1 MKSTVFIVIG
11 ALVLLLG
18 WWLWTPDKDRA
29 LLERSYLRAAEDMIE
44 IAGVHLH
51 VRDSGPRHAPVV
63 IFLHGF
69 GASLHTW
76 ESWAAALSGDRRVIR
91 LDLPGSGLS
100 APDPTGNYSDA
111 RSVELL
117 LALMSRLDVERASL
131 VGNSIGGRI
140 AWMFA
145 AEHPERVE
153 KLVLISPDGFA
164 SPGFDYGKKPEV
176 PAGVK
181 LMRYVLPKP
190 LLRMSLAPA
199 YADPAVLTD
208 ALATRYHDLMRA
220 PGSRDALIARME
232 QTVLVDPVPLLKK
245 ISAPTLLL
253 WGEQDALIPL
263 SNAADYVKAIP
274 RVTLVRLP
282 RMGHLPHEEAPEET
296 LVPVRRFLLDLP

>member
-1 MKSTVFIVIG
+1 
-11 ALVLLLG
+11 
-18 WWLWTPDKDRA
+18 
-29 LLERSYLRAAEDMIE
+29 
-44 IAGVHLH
+44 
-51 VRDSGPRHAPVV
+51 
-63 IFLHGF
+63 
-69 GASLHTW
+69 
-76 ESWAAALSGDRRVIR
+76 
-91 LDLPGSGLS
+91 
-100 APDPTGNYSDA
+100 
-111 RSVELL
+111 
-117 LALMSRLDVERASL
+117 MSRLDVERASL

-176 PAGVK
+176 PASVK
-181 LMRYVLPKP
+181 LMHYVLPKP

-199 YADPAVLTD
+199 YANPAVLTD